1 MHELSIA
8 HSLVEV
14 ASEAAQKAG
23 AERVFAVH
31 IRLGVLVG
39 VVRSSLEFCYD
50 LTTEGTI
57 LEGSQLAV
65 RELPVIIYCAECE
78 REMELSKVHN
88 FCCPHCHTPS
98 GEVRQGRELEI
109 DFLEVEDQE
118 GQEDEAPN
126 S

>member
-14 ASEAAQKAG
+14 ASEAAQQAG
-23 AERVFAVH
+23 AERVFSVH

-39 VVRSSLEFCYD
+39 VVRSSLEFCYG

-57 LEGSQLAV
+57 LEGSLLVV
-65 RELPVIIYCAECE
+65 RELPVIIYCDECE
-78 REMELSKVHN
+78 CEMELSKVHN
-88 FCCPHCHTPS
+88 FCCPRCHTPC
-98 GEVRQGRELEI
+98 GELRQGRELDI
-109 DFLEVEDQE
+109 DFLEIEAADGED
-118 GQEDEAPN
+118 DEAPN

>member
-8 HSLVEV
+8 YSLVEV
-14 ASEAAQKAG
+14 ASEAAQQAS
-23 AERVFAVH
+23 AEKVLAVH

-39 VVRSSLEFCYD
+39 VVRSSLEFCYG
-50 LTTEGTI
+50 LTAEGTI

-78 REMELSKVHN
+78 CEMELSRVHN
-88 FCCPHCHTPS
+88 FCCPRCHTPS

-109 DFLEVEDQE
+109 DFLEIEESE